1 MILQQLMLL
10 VPDENRLVLQTLLLF
25 LNDIAKNHKTNQ
37 VFNHFNDYISIFFY
51 NNVLLLKDESHK
63 PSSVLRPGHI
73 LAQLRLA

>member
-37 VFNHFNDYISIFFY
+37 VFNDINEYTSLDF
-51 NNVLLLKDESHK
+51 LL
-63 PSSVLRPGHI
+63 I
-73 LAQLRLA
+73 MCYY